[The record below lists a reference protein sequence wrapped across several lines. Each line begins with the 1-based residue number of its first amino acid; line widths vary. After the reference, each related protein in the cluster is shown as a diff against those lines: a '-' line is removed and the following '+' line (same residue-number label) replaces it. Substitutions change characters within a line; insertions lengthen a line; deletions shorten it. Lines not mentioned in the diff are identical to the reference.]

1 MTASDSLTTG
11 GHAALALQIDL
22 RHSEVFDYKGWVK
35 LVEMEADGEVVVV
48 YENQTF

>member
-1 MTASDSLTTG
+1 MTVSDSLTTD
-11 GHAALALQIDL
+11 GHTALAPRIDL

-48 YENQTF
+48 YESQTF